1 MPYVQIA
8 NLDFEDIKAA
18 LKDYLRAQTDFTD
31 FDFEGSVW
39 ANLLDVLAYNTYY
52 TAFNT
57 NMVVNETFLNS
68 ATLRDNVVSLAK
80 QLGYRPKSAVAS
92 KAVLSFGVN
101 FDNQV
106 APPNEI
112 NLNRGTGFT
121 TTFDGVAYNFVVID
135 DIKAQVANKRADFT
149 DIEIYEG
156 NFITD
161 TYVVSASNAGQRF
174 VIKNPSADISSLRV
188 RVFPS
193 VQSTTAKVFAK
204 SDSILDIN
212 GATDIYYIEEIE
224 DEQYEIFFGDG
235 VLGKALEA
243 GNQIEIT
250 YLSTNGS
257 IPNGARTFT
266 FNGVLTDA
274 INDTGITYTLDFVSS
289 RDVGDIAS
297 GGTEIESINKIKFN
311 APKYFGTQNRAVTAA
326 DYASIVREI
335 YPAVADII
343 TFGGEEDEPP
353 EFGKVKIVVKP
364 TGTARLSSAT
374 KKSIRDGLRPYMVA
388 SVTPDVIDASVLYVE
403 LTSNISFTRSVTNLT
418 PQEIKSKIIS
428 SLEGYISGSDTEKF
442 NGKFRYSKFV
452 GVIDDADRSIN
463 GNLTSIKLRKDFYPS
478 INNKFF
484 YEICFQNAFDAECEE
499 DVVIS
504 STGFKISEYPLYTL
518 YLEDKGGV
526 IYLYRIDPLSNEKVI
541 VNSNVGEV
549 DYAKGEIK
557 LYDLTIIQGSF
568 FDNRIEVRVVPLS
581 NDVTAAREVYLDV
594 DIPKSTFSIKAE

>member
-1 MPYVQIA
+1 MPYVQIS
-8 NLDFEDIKAA
+8 NLDFQEIKTA
-18 LKDYLRAQTDFTD
+18 LKEYLRAQTDFTD
-31 FDFEGSVW
+31 FDFEGSAW
-39 ANLLDVLAYNTYY
+39 SNLLDVLAYNTYY

-57 NMVVNETFLNS
+57 NMVVNETFLDS
-68 ATLRDNVVSLAK
+68 ATLRDNVVALAK

-92 KAVLSFGVN
+92 KAIVSFGVD
-101 FDNQV
+101 FGL
-106 APPNEI
+106 ATTPPNEI
-112 NLNRGTGFT
+112 ILVRGTGFT
-121 TTFDGVAYNFVVID
+121 TTFDGNAYNFVAVD
-135 DIKAQVANKRADFT
+135 DIKAQVVNYRAQFT
-149 DIEIYEG
+149 DIPIYEG
-156 NFITD
+156 NFVTD
-161 TYVVSASNAGQRF
+161 TYVVSASKAQRF

-193 VQSTTAKVFAK
+193 VQATSGAVYA
-204 SDSILDIN
+204 SAESILDID
-212 GATDIYYIEEIE
+212 GKSDVYYVEEIE

-243 GNQIEIT
+243 GNQVEIT

-257 IPNGARTFT
+257 TPNGARTFN
-266 FNGVLTDA
+266 FNAVLTDA
-274 INDTGITYTLDFVSS
+274 VNGSNINYSIDFVSS
-289 RDVGDIAS
+289 RDVGAPAT
-297 GGTEIESINKIKFN
+297 GGTEIENINKIKFN
-311 APKYFGTQNRAVTAA
+311 APKYFGTQNRAVTAQ

-343 TFGGEEDEPP
+343 TYGGEEEVPP
-353 EFGKVKIVVKP
+353 EFGKVKIVIKP
-364 TGTARLSSAT
+364 DGTARLSSAT
-374 KKSIRDGLRPYMVA
+374 KKQIRDGLKPYMVA

-403 LTSNISFTRSVTNLT
+403 LISNISFNKTITNLNV
-418 PQEIKSKIIS
+418 QDIKSKVIAG
-428 SLEGYISGSDTEKF
+428 LEQYIAGSDTEKF

-463 GNLTSIKLRKDFYPS
+463 GNLTSIRLRKDFYPS

-484 YEICFQNAFDAECEE
+484 YEICYQNAFDNECEE
-499 DVVIS
+499 DVVVS
-504 STGFKISEYPLYTL
+504 STGFKVSEYPLYTV
-518 YLEDKGGV
+518 YLEDNAGT
-526 IYLYRIDPLSNEKVI
+526 IFLYRIDPISNEKIV

-581 NDVTAAREVYLDV
+581 NDVTASRQVYLDV